1 MDDNIFVK
9 WNDKWPEPSESVA
22 NIIFDTDIG
31 PDYDDTGVAVML
43 HNYANK
49 GKVNILAMLCSTSAP
64 YGAAYLNLLNIYFGR
79 RDIPVGTLK
88 SKLDILPT
96 CRGYNFTINEYAKY
110 ETDILDGFHARD
122 AVEVYREVLA
132 AQPDNSVTILATGML
147 SNLCDLLKSK
157 PDRCSPLSGV
167 ELVAKKVK
175 LVSSMAGKFPEGK
188 EFNVEKDAPAAQ
200 YVVDN
205 WPTPIMFSGFEIGE
219 KIRTGNRLS
228 QTEADSP
235 LRGGYH
241 PQMCSWDLTSA
252 LYAVEGLGDYWTAKR
267 GDVKIIDG
275 YNYFTENEKDGA
287 RAYLV
292 EEMSPEQLADLLEGY
307 LLEPKK
313 NNPSKTKTY
322 GIDSSD
328 AVKTGT
334 WNIYKPHSYFHNGS
348 ALESREEQSSL
359 SVTFDGTGISIH
371 GGISPVNGKFAVY
384 IDGMLEKVIDTY
396 SENTFDSLCLYSN
409 FGLDKKEH
417 SLEITVLG
425 EKNDKSSG
433 IGGVID
439 FFKVVTENEN
449 I

>member
-1 MDDNIFVK
+1 
-9 WNDKWPEPSESVA
+9 
-22 NIIFDTDIG
+22 
-31 PDYDDTGVAVML
+31 
-43 HNYANK
+43 
-49 GKVNILAMLCSTSAP
+49 
-64 YGAAYLNLLNIYFGR
+64 
-79 RDIPVGTLK
+79 
-88 SKLDILPT
+88 
-96 CRGYNFTINEYAKY
+96 
-110 ETDILDGFHARD
+110 
-122 AVEVYREVLA
+122 
-132 AQPDNSVTILATGML
+132 
-147 SNLCDLLKSK
+147 
-157 PDRCSPLSGV
+157 
-167 ELVAKKVK
+167 
-175 LVSSMAGKFPEGK
+175 MAGKFPEGK
-188 EFNVEKDAPAAQ
+188 EFNVEMDAPAAQ
-200 YVVDN
+200 YVIDN

-219 KIRTGNRLS
+219 KIRTGNRLNE
-228 QTEADSP
+228 TEEDSP

-267 GDVKIIDG
+267 GDVKIVDG

-292 EEMSPEQLADLLEGY
+292 EKMSPEQIADLLEGY

-322 GIDSSD
+322 GIDTSD
-328 AVKTGT
+328 SVKTGT

-384 IDGMLEKVIDTY
+384 IDGTLEKVIDTY